1 MEEVLSPAEIERI
14 RKRGRRLRNVDYD
27 VPLMEEV
34 LSPDEIERIRRNYP
48 HVPPVVPPYVQ
59 PNVDQEMPP
68 PVPDQEMP
76 AAEVPWEE
84 NRAFFDDFVVRNRDV
99 VGDGQFFYNQTDI
112 WGQNILSRYP
122 ELIESMDRMTIID
135 KRNTADLIAQ
145 HANAAMN
152 LLNDWRT
159 APSSIDP
166 MWDRIEQMLLN
177 VVNQMNLFRDQALL
191 EATQSHEDQLAQ
203 RAREDQLAQ
212 EAMANVNRLVAES
225 NVADARRTQ
234 HQQARQDRFDAE
246 IRRNMEDRLARHDRI
261 VEQDRIAREAEQNRL
276 PPDYQYL
283 FANDPILSQA
293 RRERLA
299 EEDDFRQWQ
308 RNNILREQEQE
319 PRYNPGQ
326 FQSQRNRALDV
337 SMRPNPKHLVI
348 DRK

>member
-1 MEEVLSPAEIERI
+1 
-14 RKRGRRLRNVDYD
+14 
-27 VPLMEEV
+27 
-34 LSPDEIERIRRNYP
+34 
-48 HVPPVVPPYVQ
+48 
-59 PNVDQEMPP
+59 
-68 PVPDQEMP
+68 
-76 AAEVPWEE
+76 
-84 NRAFFDDFVVRNRDV
+84 
-99 VGDGQFFYNQTDI
+99 
-112 WGQNILSRYP
+112 
-122 ELIESMDRMTIID
+122 MDRMTIID

-152 LLNDWRT
+152 LLNDWHT

-212 EAMANVNRLVAES
+212 RAREDQLAQEAMANVNRLIAES
-225 NVADARRTQ
+225 NAADARRTQ

>member
-1 MEEVLSPAEIERI
+1 CQNRSEEINRNINRNLYRVPETKDEYNLPIPDDLDDDYDEDLDKFISLIEQNLPKKILNQDLPFAAGPAVPQLQRNSSLPPLVDESDAAAPAVPQLPRRVLQDVWVPQLQRNSSLPPLVDESDAAAAAVPQPRRRRLRRTVDYDVPLMEEVLSPAEIERI

-68 PVPDQEMP
+68 PVPEMP

-135 KRNTADLIAQ
+135 KRNTANLIAQ

-191 EATQSHEDQLAQ
+191 QATQS
-203 RAREDQLAQ
+203 
-212 EAMANVNRLVAES
+212 
-225 NVADARRTQ
+225 
-234 HQQARQDRFDAE
+234 
-246 IRRNMEDRLARHDRI
+246 
-261 VEQDRIAREAEQNRL
+261 
-276 PPDYQYL
+276 
-283 FANDPILSQA
+283 
-293 RRERLA
+293 
-299 EEDDFRQWQ
+299 
-308 RNNILREQEQE
+308 
-319 PRYNPGQ
+319 
-326 FQSQRNRALDV
+326 
-337 SMRPNPKHLVI
+337 
-348 DRK
+348 